1 MPRVPDY
8 SSRQVASRPIPV
20 PTLSG
25 RGPDASGLIRGIE
38 QVESGVM
45 RIVEQE
51 REKADTA
58 STMAFDSQLSEYKFK
73 TFFNPESGVY
83 SKKAGNALNI
93 TNQVI
98 DGYDQFVGEQIN
110 SLPNE
115 RVKARAKK
123 IAEDQRTSW
132 LGELNRYEY
141 GERQTHYAN
150 EYKGQVAAAIEGAA
164 LYAND
169 PDQRTYYQ
177 NKLNVVEG
185 AEAVRLGLPP
195 ELAEQQRLKSNSTLS
210 MAVIGRLATN
220 DPFRAQDYYAR
231 NAFSMTA
238 EDQLQASKLL
248 GTSVR
253 KTMANDIAGG
263 LWRGD
268 TASMSGLT
276 AAVIQAE
283 SAGDST
289 AVSPKGARGLM
300 QLMPETAKEMSVELG
315 IPYSEE
321 RLTADPNYNMTLG
334 KAYLEKMLKRYDG
347 NEALAVAAYNA
358 GPGAVDSW
366 IKDYGDP
373 RQDVAVTDW
382 LNSIPYPETRNYTAK
397 VLGATAPRMP
407 ASARYSDAL
416 SAVEK
421 IADPE
426 LRQLTKDRLDDFK
439 KAQDAE
445 QKALYDQAA
454 QLVYDRGF
462 NELSPQLIDRLS
474 PDDLVKL
481 RKQDRYKREGTEPV
495 TDYSKLQELISMP
508 PAQLS
513 ELSLERDIR
522 PYLNNSDFNRVLTAY
537 TKAANGDTSGQG
549 SLKSE
554 ENALAQ
560 VMAMAGIATGNTKEA
575 KTPKNLERQQ
585 QFRAAYQAR
594 KDAIFEATGKWP
606 TAHEAQ
612 EISQQL
618 LLDVRLA
625 GTGTFSDD
633 SRQLWEVAPEE
644 LSQAYLDRGDI
655 ALADIPPAE
664 RLRIVQTL
672 RANGQSASEENIVA
686 QYIEKISGLGVS
698 VR

>member
-1 MPRVPDY
+1 MPRIPDY
-8 SSRQVASRPIPV
+8 SSRQVGIRPVGTPGI
-20 PTLSG
+20 SM
-25 RGPDASGLIRGIE
+25 RAPDASGLAQGLA
-38 QVESGVM
+38 QVENGIM
-45 RIVEQE
+45 RRMEEE
-51 REKADTA
+51 RQKADTA
-58 STMAFDSQLSEYKFK
+58 ATMAFDRQLSEYKFK

-83 SKKAGNALNI
+83 SKKAGNALDI

-98 DGYDQFVGEQIN
+98 EGYDQFVGEQIN
-110 SLPNE
+110 NLPSE

-123 IAEDQRTSW
+123 IAGDQRASW

-185 AEAVRLGLPP
+185 AEAVRLGLPA

-210 MAVIGRLATN
+210 MAVIGRLVAD

-238 EDQLQASKLL
+238 EDQVQASKLL

-253 KTMANDIAGG
+253 KRMANDIASG

-268 TASMSGLT
+268 SVSLSGLT

-283 SAGDST
+283 SAGDSS

-300 QLMPETAKEMSVELG
+300 QLMPDTAKEMSAELG

-321 RLTADPNYNMTLG
+321 RLTTDPNYNMTLG

-358 GPGAVDSW
+358 GPGTVDTW

-373 RQDVAVTDW
+373 RKGVAVADW
-382 LNSIPYPETRNYTAK
+382 LSSIPYSETRTYTAK
-397 VLGATAPRMP
+397 VLGDMGQRMP

-439 KAQDAE
+439 KVQDAQ

-454 QLVYDRGF
+454 QLVYDSGF
-462 NELSPQLIDRLS
+462 NELPPELIGRLS

-508 PAQLS
+508 PAQLA

-522 PYLNNSDFNRVLTAY
+522 PYLNNSDFNRVVTAY
-537 TKAANGDTSGQG
+537 TKAANGDTSGHG
-549 SLKSE
+549 SLKTE
-554 ENALAQ
+554 ENTLAQ

-575 KTPKNLERQQ
+575 KTPANLERQQ

-606 TAHEAQ
+606 TVREAQ
-612 EISQQL
+612 AISQQL

-633 SRQLWEVAPEE
+633 GMKLWEVAPEE
-644 LSQAYLDRGDI
+644 LSKAYLDRGDL
-655 ALADIPPAE
+655 ALNDIPPAE
-664 RLRIVQTL
+664 RLRIVQAL
-672 RANGQSASEENIVA
+672 RANGQTASEENIVA
-686 QYIEKISGLGVS
+686 QYIERISGLGVT